1 MIPGLSR
8 HTAKNG
14 RSFFQSGNFLP
25 LRAQSL
31 CEMNAFWENLSP
43 IYTFCMYLHH
53 LHLTRLKFYR
63 SVFDHFFL
71 IK

>member
-1 MIPGLSR
+1 
-8 HTAKNG
+8 
-14 RSFFQSGNFLP
+14 
-25 LRAQSL
+25 
-31 CEMNAFWENLSP
+31 MNAFWENLSP